1 MQRLLIASIGDGPE
15 LGPNLAERHLDDTAV
30 TRVVCAAD
38 RLAEVLTGAVS
49 PWVAV
54 ADGASRFAPDGLDKT
69 LVALGEPSV
78 TAAADG
84 LIHHSTFLL
93 FEGELPRVREVYR
106 MHIGRSAK
114 APSPTAVLGGAM
126 AQPGALLVRREWLAS
141 LPADELGALLGGGSA
156 AAINEALVRRLGAD
170 ARLLVL
176 PWILVERIAVRSS
189 GVIDLGDALH
199 VDIRQQV
206 AVSELWRHAWG
217 EPEHATVD
225 QIRLL
230 HGLTPPVA
238 PRSIARRALGRVR
251 RMLRRR

>member
-1 MQRLLIASIGDGPE
+1 MQRLLIASLAGGPE
-15 LGPNLAERHLDDTAV
+15 LEPHLSDRHIDDPAV
-30 TRVVCAAD
+30 TRVVCSPD
-38 RLAEVLTGAVS
+38 QLSKVLTGAIS

-69 LVALGEPSV
+69 LTALGEPSV

-84 LIHHSTFLL
+84 LVHHSSFLL

-126 AQPGALLVRREWLAS
+126 AQPGALVVRREWLSS
-141 LPADELGALLGGGSA
+141 LPAEEMEHLLGAGSA

-230 HGLTPPVA
+230 HGLTPPA
-238 PRSIARRALGRVR
+238 PPRSLVRRILGRI
-251 RMLRRR
+251 RRRIRRR